1 MSAAFVIPTERKP
14 AMLQDFI
21 IKLIIQAAKD
31 KEVQALAA
39 DALAKLKAE
48 LLPDLIA
55 LFPTFG
61 SGIVKAALDALP
73 NVTNLPAAAELA
85 GDVAKNII
93 DADPDIP
100 GLSNV
105 IDLSEILRKW
115 LH

>member
-1 MSAAFVIPTERKP
+1 
-14 AMLQDFI
+14 
-21 IKLIIQAAKD
+21 
-31 KEVQALAA
+31 
-39 DALAKLKAE
+39 
-48 LLPDLIA
+48 
-55 LFPTFG
+55 
-61 SGIVKAALDALP
+61 
-73 NVTNLPAAAELA
+73 VTNLPAAAELA